1 MRVLAITREMGSLG
15 SFIGLEVAR
24 RLGWEY
30 VRDDITREAARE
42 YDVDEERLIGAVEE
56 RPGFLEALTLSARR
70 YQPLVAAEVLDVA
83 SRGNVVIMGR
93 WSTLLLQRV
102 RHAARVRVCASRPVR
117 VARIAERLGIGAED
131 ARRRVEDSDEG
142 VRARIRQVFEVEW
155 EDPLQYD
162 LTLVTD
168 RIEFETAV
176 GQVLHLLDA
185 PEFQPSDD
193 SRRVL
198 AGLAL
203 EARVRAALKAREDT
217 SGVEIEIRA
226 DAGRV
231 ALAGTVRRRDELEA
245 ALRVVRAVEGVHTV
259 VDDVRVIDAPPR

>member
-15 SFIGLEVAR
+15 TFVGLEVAR

-56 RPGFLEALTLSARR
+56 RPGLLEALTLSARR

-83 SRGNVVIMGR
+83 SRGQVVIMGR
-93 WSTLLLQRV
+93 WSTFLLQGV

-117 VARIAERLGIGAED
+117 MARIAARLGIAAED
-131 ARRRVEDSDEG
+131 ARARVVENDEG
-142 VRARIRQVFEVEW
+142 VAARIRQVFGVEW

-168 RIEFETAV
+168 RIELDTAV
-176 GQVLHLLDA
+176 AQVLALLEA
-185 PEFQPSDD
+185 PELQPSEE
-193 SRRVL
+193 SRRLL

-203 EARVRAALKAREDT
+203 AARVRAALKARTET
-217 SGVEIEIRA
+217 ASVEVAIRA
-226 DAGRV
+226 EDGRIT
-231 ALAGTVRRRDELEA
+231 LAGTVGRRDELEA
-245 ALRVVRAVEGVHTV
+245 ALEVARGVDGVRSV

>member
-15 SFIGLEVAR
+15 TFVGLEVAR

-83 SRGNVVIMGR
+83 SRGQVVIMGR
-93 WSTLLLQRV
+93 WSTFLLRDV
-102 RHAARVRVCASRPVR
+102 RHAARVRVCASRPIR
-117 VARIAERLGIGAED
+117 VARIAARLGVAAED
-131 ARRRVEDSDEG
+131 AQARVAESDEG
-142 VRARIRQVFEVEW
+142 VAARIRQVFGVEW

-168 RIEFETAV
+168 RIELDTAV
-176 GQVLHLLDA
+176 GQVLTLLEA
-185 PEFQPSDD
+185 PELQPSEA
-193 SRRVL
+193 SRGRL

-203 EARVRAALKAREDT
+203 AARVRAALKSHAET
-217 SGVEIEIRA
+217 AGVEVEIRA
-226 DAGRV
+226 EDGRI
-231 ALAGTVRRRDELEA
+231 ALVGTVGRRDELEA
-245 ALRVVRAVEGVHTV
+245 ALAVARAVEGVRSV